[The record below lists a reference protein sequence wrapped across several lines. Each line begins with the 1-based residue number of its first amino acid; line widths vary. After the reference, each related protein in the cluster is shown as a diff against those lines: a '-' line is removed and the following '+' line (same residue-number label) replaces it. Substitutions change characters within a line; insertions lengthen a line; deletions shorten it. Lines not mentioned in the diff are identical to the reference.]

1 MRPSVQLQ
9 SVLVRQPLRHIRTV
23 THLFFFLF
31 NSIRRKNYVL
41 PVATSPKKP
50 IPNFWTFKN
59 IGGFLFVLKMLV
71 NNCLFVSSVALTAPG
86 ILTLASAPNF

>member
-1 MRPSVQLQ
+1 
-9 SVLVRQPLRHIRTV
+9 V

-59 IGGFLFVLKMLV
+59 IGGFFVCFENVSEQLFVCLLSRTHGAGHPHIGLCPKFLV
-71 NNCLFVSSVALTAPG
+71 VNV
-86 ILTLASAPNF
+86 IL